1 MFLSKLQKGSRK
13 KMKRFTA
20 FVIKEFIHIWR
31 DKRTLIILLS
41 MPAILIILFGFA
53 ISNEIKNAPV
63 VILDKSKDDETS
75 KIINKLLSSGYFKV
89 VETVE
94 GNSELE
100 SIFRHGN
107 VKLAIIFEQNFSSN
121 LKNYNVANIQLIS
134 DASDP
139 NTANTLVNYANA
151 VISGYITDNYSVSN
165 NLKIDVKMRYN
176 PEMKS
181 SFLFVPGLITILM
194 MLIGAMMTSLSLTR
208 EREFG
213 SMELLLASP
222 LNPLQII
229 IAKVIPYL
237 LIATLDIIIILVLGY
252 TVFGVTVKGSLFLLM
267 LEGTLFIIMALSL
280 GILISTIAKSQ
291 QVALMISLMGLML
304 PTILLSGFIFP
315 ISNMPLPLQIMTNI
329 IPPRWFNI
337 IIKAIML
344 KGAGIG
350 MIWKETLVIF
360 GFTVVFLGLSIKNFK
375 MRLS

>member
-1 MFLSKLQKGSRK
+1 
-13 KMKRFTA
+13 MKRFTA